1 MKTMWKNYNFFLSL
15 FLFKKY
21 RGQLQILLQIELYL
35 IENLNVQTNKVRIDD
50 DWIWEIA
57 NVMRWLSQV
66 FKDKFKIEKY
76 LFSEIY
82 ANYFAVAPEFILN
95 LMEELG
101 YDKEDQLSTQQPQ
114 QTQSPKA
121 SSQTTSPIGS
131 TASSNKQQ
139 RTSLTSSEQTNT
151 EKHQQH
157 QVNHSFSSNNDSM
170 VSNYTVLFGVDSLF
184 EEENDRNDSDAH
196 DTSNNNGE
204 EASQSQ
210 KATFDQDDPL
220 NSFIKKK
227 T

>member
-1 MKTMWKNYNFFLSL
+1 MCFFS
-15 FLFKKY
+15 FFF

-35 IENLNVQTNKVRIDD
+35 IENLNAQTNKVRIDD

-66 FKDKFKIEKY
+66 FRDTFKIEKY

-82 ANYFAVAPEFILN
+82 ANYFQAAPEFILN

-101 YDKEDQLSTQQPQ
+101 YDKEDSQITSPGKSS
-114 QTQSPKA
+114 QSP
-121 SSQTTSPIGS
+121 
-131 TASSNKQQ
+131 SNKQQ
-139 RTSLTSSEQTNT
+139 RTSLTSNSEQN
-151 EKHQQH
+151 EKQQQQ
-157 QVNHSFSSNNDSM
+157 QVNHSFSSNNDSV

-184 EEENDRNDSDAH
+184 EEENDSDVH

-204 EASQSQ
+204 EVAGSSQSQ

>member
-1 MKTMWKNYNFFLSL
+1 M
-15 FLFKKY
+15 FLFFFF

-35 IENLNVQTNKVRIDD
+35 IENLNAQTNKVRIDD

-66 FKDKFKIEKY
+66 FRDKFKIEKY

-82 ANYFAVAPEFILN
+82 ANYFQAAPEFILN

-101 YDKEDQLSTQQPQ
+101 YDKEDSQITSPGKSS
-114 QTQSPKA
+114 QSP
-121 SSQTTSPIGS
+121 
-131 TASSNKQQ
+131 SNKQQ
-139 RTSLTSSEQTNT
+139 RTSLTSNSEQN
-151 EKHQQH
+151 EKQQQQQ
-157 QVNHSFSSNNDSM
+157 QVNHSFSSNNDSV

-184 EEENDRNDSDAH
+184 EEENDSDVH

-204 EASQSQ
+204 EVAGSSQSQ